1 MFNNTTNN
9 ITSQAFP
16 AAAIGPT
23 NIVGAVFVGL
33 LMLATLFGNFLVW
46 ASFISFRELRTK
58 CNYFIISL
66 AVADIMVAL
75 LAMPIWFLLQLEPD
89 IERPTNMGENTMVFW
104 RWIDIFC
111 GTASIMNL
119 AAVSADRHLAI
130 TKPYSYHQFLT
141 TFRAILVLC
150 FVWIYATTISL
161 LGAVAKDKI
170 PNNGHQFLIATA
182 SFFLPLA
189 AMIIMYARIFSVA
202 RRQARMITKNL
213 SYKTD
218 IKAAKTIAV
227 VIGAF
232 VICWLPFFVL
242 ILGFALNKKF
252 LTDMRIY
259 RGIKWME
266 YLNSCLNPIIYCCL
280 NRTYR
285 GAFKRLFKR
294 WRKSF
299 MKRFFSKYSDA
310 HEDDNLNHTFVTRNH
325 KSPSLMK
332 KSFDSIDSFKTAE
345 NGSTTKK
352 QMLLLPS
359 NGDDSVLRQ
368 TQV

>member
-1 MFNNTTNN
+1 MISNTSDNTT
-9 ITSQAFP
+9 TADLLP
-16 AAAIGPT
+16 GTIGPT
-23 NIVGAVFVGL
+23 NIAGAFFVGL

-75 LAMPIWFLLQLEPD
+75 LAMPFWFILQLEPD
-89 IERPTNMGENTMVFW
+89 IEKQTALSQSSMFFW
-104 RWIDIFC
+104 SCIDIFC

-130 TKPYSYHQFLT
+130 TSPYSYHKYLT
-141 TFRAILVLC
+141 SFRAIMVLC
-150 FVWIYATTISL
+150 FVWTYAFTISL
-161 LGAVAKDKI
+161 LRLAGAAI
-170 PNNGHQFLIATA
+170 PNNGYQFLVVVA
-182 SFFLPLA
+182 SFILPLI
-189 AMIIMYARIFSVA
+189 AMLIMYARIFAVA
-202 RRQARMITKNL
+202 RRQARLITKNV

-232 VICWLPFFVL
+232 VVCWLPFFV
-242 ILGFALNKKF
+242 IIVGYAVDKKF
-252 LTDMRIY
+252 LTNMQVFSA
-259 RGIKWME
+259 IKWME

-285 GAFKRLFKR
+285 GAFRKLFQR

-299 MKRFFSKYSDA
+299 MKTFFSKYSDSN
-310 HEDDNLNHTFVTRNH
+310 EDDNLNTTFLSRNANTPTMCR
-325 KSPSLMK
+325 KSMDSLGVSKTIETNGSMAK
-332 KSFDSIDSFKTAE
+332 KSLIIAAQDE
-345 NGSTTKK
+345 E
-352 QMLLLPS
+352 LLK
-359 NGDDSVLRQ
+359 Q

>member
-9 ITSQAFP
+9 ITAQQIP
-16 AAAIGPT
+16 QAAIGPT
-23 NIVGAVFVGL
+23 NIVGAIFVGL

-75 LAMPIWFLLQLEPD
+75 LAMPIWFILQLEPD
-89 IERPTNMGENTMVFW
+89 IEKQTYLGQTTMDFW
-104 RWIDIFC
+104 NWIDIFC

-141 TFRAILVLC
+141 SFRAIMVLC
-150 FVWIYATTISL
+150 FVWVYATTISL
-161 LGAVAKDKI
+161 LVFVKNKI
-170 PNNGHQFLIATA
+170 PNSGHQFMIATA
-182 SFFLPLA
+182 SFFLPLT
-189 AMIIMYARIFSVA
+189 AMIIMYARIFAVA

-232 VICWLPFFVL
+232 VVCWLPFFVL
-242 ILGFALNKKF
+242 ILGFALDKKF
-252 LTDMRIY
+252 LEDMRIY

-285 GAFKRLFKR
+285 GAFKRLFEG

-299 MKRFFSKYSDA
+299 MKKFFSNYSESN
-310 HEDDNLNHTFVTRNH
+310 EDDNLNHTFITRNH
-325 KSPSLMK
+325 KSPTFMK
-332 KSFDSIDSFKTAE
+332 KSFDSIDSSKTAE
-345 NGSTTKK
+345 NGSTSKK

>member
-1 MFNNTTNN
+1 MISNISGN
-9 ITSQAFP
+9 ITTAGNSP
-16 AAAIGPT
+16 GTIGPA
-23 NIVGAVFVGL
+23 NIAGAFFVGL

-75 LAMPIWFLLQLEPD
+75 LAMPFWFILQLEPD
-89 IERPTNMGENTMVFW
+89 IEDQTALSPASMFFW
-104 RWIDIFC
+104 SCIDIFC

-130 TKPYSYHQFLT
+130 TSPYTYHKALT
-141 TFRAILVLC
+141 SFRAIMILC
-150 FVWIYATTISL
+150 FVWFYATTISL
-161 LGAVAKDKI
+161 LRFAVEAI
-170 PNNGHQFLIATA
+170 PNNGYQFLIAFA
-182 SFFLPLA
+182 SFFVPLM
-189 AMIIMYARIFSVA
+189 AMLVMYARIFAVA
-202 RRQARMITKNL
+202 RRQARLITKNL

-232 VICWLPFFVL
+232 VVCWLPFFV
-242 ILGFALNKKF
+242 IIIGYAFDKKF
-252 LTDMRIY
+252 LKNMQVY
-259 RGIKWME
+259 SAIKWME

-285 GAFKRLFKR
+285 GAFKKLFQR

-299 MKRFFSKYSDA
+299 MKTFFSKYSDSN
-310 HEDDNLNHTFVTRNH
+310 EDDNLNTTFLTRNA
-325 KSPSLMK
+325 KSPTLFRKSTDSL
-332 KSFDSIDSFKTAE
+332 SVSKTLE
-345 NGSTTKK
+345 TNGSTAKKSLITTTKDEELLK
-352 QMLLLPS
+352 QTP
-359 NGDDSVLRQ
+359 V
-368 TQV
+368 

>member
-1 MFNNTTNN
+1 MFSNDSNETLGMP
-9 ITSQAFP
+9 P
-16 AAAIGPT
+16 ATIGPT
-23 NIVGAVFVGL
+23 NIVGAFFVGF

-75 LAMPIWFLLQLEPD
+75 LAMPIWLILQLEPD
-89 IERPTNMGENTMVFW
+89 IENQTYLGPTIMEFW
-104 RWIDIFC
+104 KSIDIFC

-130 TKPYSYHQFLT
+130 TTPYQYHQFLT
-141 TFRAILVLC
+141 SFRAIMVLC
-150 FVWIYATTISL
+150 FVWAYATAISL
-161 LGAVAKDKI
+161 LTFVKI
-170 PNNGHQFLIATA
+170 PNNGYQFIIVTA
-182 SFFLPLA
+182 SFFLPLT
-189 AMIIMYARIFSVA
+189 AMIIMYARIFAVA

-232 VICWLPFFVL
+232 VVCWLPFFVL
-242 ILGFALNKKF
+242 IIGFAVDNAF
-252 LTDMRIY
+252 LKDMRIY

-299 MKRFFSKYSDA
+299 MKTFFSKYIES
-310 HEDDNLNHTFVTRNH
+310 HEDANRNH
-325 KSPSLMK
+325 KSPNLLR
-332 KSFDSIDSFKTAE
+332 KSTDSIDNSKTFE
-345 NGSTTKK
+345 NGGTTKTHLISS
-352 QMLLLPS
+352 Q
-359 NGDDSVLRQ
+359 NGDEALRQ